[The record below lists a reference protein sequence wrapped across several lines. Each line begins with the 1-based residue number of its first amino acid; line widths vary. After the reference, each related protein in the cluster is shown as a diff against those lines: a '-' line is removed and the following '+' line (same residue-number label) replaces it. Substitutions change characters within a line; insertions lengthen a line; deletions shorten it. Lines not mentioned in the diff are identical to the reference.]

1 MGTGHRVLFEGWGEE
16 MDTLALR
23 PEYAVLVLGMWQT
36 CSGNT
41 RASLPIMIMIIT
53 TGDGFQRPMWFWM
66 VKGSNSVLPNAFTES
81 LSVKA
86 QVVLLVSTSPY
97 NTGRMTRGKGGVL
110 PSAHNL

>member
-1 MGTGHRVLFEGWGEE
+1 M
-16 MDTLALR
+16 
-23 PEYAVLVLGMWQT
+23 
-36 CSGNT
+36 S
-41 RASLPIMIMIIT
+41 IT

-66 VKGSNSVLPNAFTES
+66 VKRSNSVLPKGKTSTES
-81 LSVKA
+81 LPVKA